1 MFHQN
6 TKKRMRFEHTKRD
19 SMMVIQINRIM
30 NFQRTG
36 IISAWTISD
45 VHTLLEEAQ
54 DS

>member
-19 SMMVIQINRIM
+19 SMMVIQINHIT
-30 NFQRTG
+30 NFPMTET
-36 IISAWTISD
+36 ISAWTISD